1 MVPLAPVSSGRMIEK
16 RKISVLLQFQR
27 NILHSHVL
35 GVSNLHGLGH
45 ESMEKKWGIF
55 HSLSALGVL
64 FPKLWE
70 RDRALLLDVELP

>member
-1 MVPLAPVSSGRMIEK
+1 MIEK
-16 RKISVLLQFQR
+16 RKISVLLQLHR
-27 NILHSHVL
+27 NTIFYTLSVL

-64 FPKLWE
+64 FPKFWE
-70 RDRALLLDVELP
+70 KDGDLLLDVELP